1 MSRGRGKFGDS
12 AHVGIIRAGGTGA
25 ERRAP
30 SGDGLRLMGR
40 YDVDFF
46 SSGIVVAN
54 KPLRDIYR
62 TRVLAGRQVKL
73 HRKTI
78 RKLLAAGVV
87 REVLTPSRLFDH
99 DVAYN
104 LVTNEGLDH
113 VLDVI
118 LSGGTA
124 DTTWF
129 VGLTDNSPTPAAADT
144 LASHGGWVEFSEY
157 TGTRQAFVDGGVSA
171 QSLDNSASTA
181 DFPIDN
187 DTNGGL
193 GGCFLAGST
202 SGTTQVLFSAVA
214 LTGGNRVVNNGDTV
228 EVTYTFTAADDG
240 A

>member
-1 MSRGRGKFGDS
+1 MSQGRGRFGDS
-12 AHVGIIRAGGTGA
+12 AHVGIRRAGSTGC

-30 SGDGLRLMGR
+30 SNSGIMVGGR
-40 YDVDFF
+40 YDIDFYTP
-46 SSGIVVAN
+46 GIVVAN

-62 TRVLAGRQVKL
+62 TRVLAGKQLKL

-78 RKLLAAGVV
+78 KKLLAAGVV
-87 REVLTPSRLFDH
+87 REVLQAPRLFDH
-99 DVAYN
+99 DVAFN
-104 LVTNEGLDH
+104 LVHNPALDH
-113 VLDVI
+113 ILDVI
-118 LSGGTA
+118 LSSGTQ

-129 VGLTDNSPTPAAADT
+129 VGLTDDTPAPAAADT

-157 TGTRQAFVDGGVSA
+157 TGTRQAFVDGGVTA
-171 QSLDNSASTA
+171 QSVDNSASTA

-202 SGTTQVLFSAVA
+202 SGSGEILFSTVA